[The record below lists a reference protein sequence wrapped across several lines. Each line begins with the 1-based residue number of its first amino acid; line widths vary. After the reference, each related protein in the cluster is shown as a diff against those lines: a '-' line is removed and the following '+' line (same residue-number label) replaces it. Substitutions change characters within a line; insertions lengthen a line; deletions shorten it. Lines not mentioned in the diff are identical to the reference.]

1 MSTEENQV
9 EPSETPDS
17 GDQDMAKAVATA
29 MGGTV
34 AGDESATATINEDGE
49 EEVIEIDPTGRVV
62 DPSQYGYHW
71 GTGRRK
77 DARAR
82 VRVKLGSGVFQVNGK
97 DAKDYFTRE
106 VDRTTVSG
114 PINALK
120 VSKKL
125 DIYVNAEGGGV
136 TGQAGAVRMGLGRA
150 LIALYPDADRLLRD
164 EGHLSRD
171 SRMVE
176 RKKPGRHGARRG
188 HQWGKR

>member
-9 EPSETPDS
+9 ETPETPDS
-17 GDQDMAKAVATA
+17 GDQEMAQAVAAA

-34 AGDESATATINEDGE
+34 AGEESAEGLIGEDGE
-49 EEVIEIDPTGRVV
+49 EIIEIDPTGRVV
-62 DPSQYGYHW
+62 DPTQYGYHW

-82 VRVKLGSGVFQVNGK
+82 VRVRLGSGVFQVNGK
-97 DAKDYFTRE
+97 DAPDYFTRE
-106 VDRTTVSG
+106 VDRNTIAG
-114 PINALK
+114 PLDALK

-164 EGHLSRD
+164 GGHLSRD